1 MVLERSPSVLMMII
15 HRVLLVQN
23 GMRPWAHPLGV
34 APEPQKVSE
43 KLFEGQ
49 RIDS

>member
-1 MVLERSPSVLMMII
+1 VVLERSLSVLMMIT

-34 APEPQKVSE
+34 APEPRKVLE
-43 KLFEGQ
+43 KLLEGQ
-49 RIDS
+49 RNDL

>member
-1 MVLERSPSVLMMII
+1 MVLEQSLSVLMMIT

-34 APEPQKVSE
+34 APEPRKVSE

-49 RIDS
+49 RNDL